1 MPQKEQKS
9 VVILGASMVLSL
21 YIICRCVI
29 PSIVEEENEKFTNKK
44 EAENEEYSASNSV
57 LTTTGNV
64 GESLLPPPA
73 VQNTVYLI
81 NLKRRPDR
89 LTVFRRDFAKSDI
102 NMELKLIEG
111 VDGSKLDIEQQD
123 LTELARAELK
133 QLETTGYR
141 SKHYQLTRG
150 GIGCYLSHIKV
161 WNAIIKDNSNIGL
174 VFEDDSTLPPNIQ
187 QATNE
192 ALKNPPSDWDMIL
205 LGVACHTCS
214 GVRTRPGFL
223 RVKRF
228 WLTHAYLIKSSAI
241 KKIFKSDALFPIA
254 QQIDSLL
261 SELSNTIKIYAVTP
275 GICDQRQSRTDIQA
289 PLKAQN
295 GEDPLARMPVGV
307 GVDKNRSITT
317 KITNSMLP
325 TTYQKNGGS
334 AGMPSAADL
343 NIDEEKEAEDLDN
356 DPNSNYN

>member
-1 MPQKEQKS
+1 M
-9 VVILGASMVLSL
+9 
-21 YIICRCVI
+21 
-29 PSIVEEENEKFTNKK
+29 
-44 EAENEEYSASNSV
+44 
-57 LTTTGNV
+57 
-64 GESLLPPPA
+64 
-73 VQNTVYLI
+73 
-81 NLKRRPDR
+81 D
-89 LTVFRRDFAKSDI
+89 
-102 NMELKLIEG
+102 LKLIEG

-133 QLETTGYR
+133 QLENTGYR

-161 WNAIIKDNSNIGL
+161 WKNILQDGADIGL
-174 VFEDDSTLPPNIQ
+174 VFEDDSTVPANIQ

-214 GVRTRPGFL
+214 GVRTRPGFM
-223 RVKRF
+223 RVKKF
-228 WLTHAYLIKSSAI
+228 WLLHAYLIKASAI

-275 GICDQRQSRTDIQA
+275 GICDQRASRTDIQA
-289 PLKAQN
+289 PLKKIE
-295 GEDPLARMPVGV
+295 GEDPLARMPVGLN
-307 GVDKNRSITT
+307 VDKNRSIST

-325 TTYQKNGGS
+325 ATYQKNGGS
-334 AGMPSAADL
+334 AGMPNAADL
-343 NIDEEKEAEDLDN
+343 NIDEEQEAEDLDN
-356 DPNSNYN
+356 DPNAKMNYN